1 MVFTSTEK
9 LPNKENNKKYI
20 FLAGS
25 IDSNVS
31 DNWRSQVITSNY
43 NQNHFFDPTHK
54 NYEYLN
60 PVDMKAHIQWELDA
74 LAMSDKIILQFLP
87 DALSPISLV
96 ELGLYVSSEK
106 LIVRAEYWAEDSEIG
121 GIGIEEVSYLNC
133 ECPDNLK
140 KYYNGELFITCGGK
154 MLETKSDDYKKI
166 NFDKVWDDAEISN
179 SGVICEKFD
188 DYIKNI

>member
-25 IDSNVS
+25 IDSKVS

-43 NQNHFFDPTHK
+43 NQNHFFDPTNK
-54 NYEYLN
+54 NYEHLN
-60 PVDMKAHIQWELDA
+60 SIDMKAHIQWELDA

-96 ELGLYVSSEK
+96 ELGLYVSSKK
-106 LIVRAEYWAEDSEIG
+106 LIVVCPKEFYKSRY
-121 GIGIEEVSYLNC
+121 VHTLC
-133 ECPDNLK
+133 EN
-140 KYYNGELFITCGGK
+140 YNTPIFSK
-154 MLETKSDDYKKI
+154 MKTALTQL
-166 NFDKVWDDAEISN
+166 
-179 SGVICEKFD
+179 
-188 DYIKNI
+188 